1 MKKKILSVLLAVLI
15 LTAMLTTSLVAFAAS
30 ATYNV
35 GVKTDG
41 KTMEVIVTLPG
52 SAKAA
57 GGNFTLQYNKDRLTY
72 SKTEGTVIGSFNGNY
87 RDNAVRLSFSS
98 PNAYTS
104 DTQLVK
110 IVFTVKNGK
119 ASASDISLPAYK
131 VYDENSTNIG
141 DETKGSAKITFTCS
155 HSKTADKITK
165 NPACTTAGE
174 KQIVCSVC
182 DAVIKTESIPATGH
196 SFGAWTVTKA
206 ATCTEKGTETRTCS
220 CGAKETRDIAV
231 KSHTAGNWTVKT
243 APTCEGKGTEVQKCT
258 ACGTELNT
266 REIAA
271 KGHTP
276 GEWTVIKDA
285 TCTEKG
291 ERKSVCTVCGVE
303 FKEEIPAK
311 GHTPSEWTVV
321 KEATCTTDGEKKS
334 VCTVCGE
341 EYTEAIPALGHKF
354 GEWKT
359 VTEATDKAE
368 GKEERVCSVCGEKET
383 KVIPVLP
390 KPEDP
395 KKPVI
400 PNTAENT
407 AVYAVVSVLGVTA
420 LFAIVGVSVYKLRKK
435 QLIEN

>member
-1 MKKKILSVLLAVLI
+1 MKKKILSVLLAVLM

-110 IVFTVKNGK
+110 IIFTVKNGK

-155 HSKTADKITK
+155 HVKTADKITK

-182 DAVIKTESIPATGH
+182 DAVIKIES
-196 SFGAWTVTKA
+196 
-206 ATCTEKGTETRTCS
+206 
-220 CGAKETRDIAV
+220 
-231 KSHTAGNWTVKT
+231 
-243 APTCEGKGTEVQKCT
+243 
-258 ACGTELNT
+258 
-266 REIAA
+266 
-271 KGHTP
+271 
-276 GEWTVIKDA
+276 
-285 TCTEKG
+285 
-291 ERKSVCTVCGVE
+291 
-303 FKEEIPAK
+303 IPAK
-311 GHTPSEWTVV
+311 GHTTSEWTVV
-321 KEATCTTDGEKKS
+321 KDATCTADGEKKS

-341 EYTEAIPALGHKF
+341 EYTEAIPALVHKF
-354 GEWKT
+354 GEWK
-359 VTEATDKAE
+359 VVKEATETAE
-368 GKEERVCSVCGEKET
+368 GTKERVCSVCGEKET
-383 KVIPVLP
+383 NTIPALTPKSENLKDPIIANTTANPVL
-390 KPEDP
+390 
-395 KKPVI
+395 
-400 PNTAENT
+400 
-407 AVYAVVSVLGVTA
+407 YAVLSALGVVM
-420 LFAIVGVSVYKLRKK
+420 LFAIVAVSVYKFRKK
-435 QLIEN
+435 QLIED

>member
-1 MKKKILSVLLAVLI
+1 MKKKILSVLLAVLM

-110 IVFTVKNGK
+110 IIFTVKNGK

-155 HSKTADKITK
+155 HVKTADKITK

-182 DAVIKTESIPATGH
+182 DAVIKIES
-196 SFGAWTVTKA
+196 
-206 ATCTEKGTETRTCS
+206 
-220 CGAKETRDIAV
+220 
-231 KSHTAGNWTVKT
+231 
-243 APTCEGKGTEVQKCT
+243 
-258 ACGTELNT
+258 
-266 REIAA
+266 
-271 KGHTP
+271 
-276 GEWTVIKDA
+276 
-285 TCTEKG
+285 
-291 ERKSVCTVCGVE
+291 
-303 FKEEIPAK
+303 IPAK
-311 GHTPSEWTVV
+311 GHTPSEWKVV
-321 KEATCTTDGEKKS
+321 KEATET
-334 VCTVCGE
+334 
-341 EYTEAIPALGHKF
+341 
-354 GEWKT
+354 
-359 VTEATDKAE
+359 AE
-368 GKEERVCSVCGEKET
+368 GTKERVCSVCGEKET
-383 KVIPVLP
+383 NTIPALTPKSENLKDPIIANTTANPVL
-390 KPEDP
+390 
-395 KKPVI
+395 
-400 PNTAENT
+400 
-407 AVYAVVSVLGVTA
+407 YAVLSALGVVM
-420 LFAIVGVSVYKLRKK
+420 LFAIVAVSVYKFRKK
-435 QLIEN
+435 QLIED